1 MSEIKEPFLTV
12 LHLGGSVD
20 YKDKGAKTHEFVKK
34 FGYEPKMNA
43 DCSITADGLK
53 GINLTSYGDWGR
65 VYSFLMDKT
74 SADIF
79 KQMVDEGV
87 VELWRARICVIRRP
101 FYYEDGKGWTTFDET
116 EKKWVSCDELA
127 IVTEYKNKK
136 QNEKQIYFNELTY

>member
-1 MSEIKEPFLTV
+1 MGEIKEPFLTV
-12 LHLGGSVD
+12 LRLGGAVD

-34 FGYEPKMNA
+34 LGYEPKMNS

-53 GINLTSYGDWGR
+53 GINLTSYGDWGS
-65 VYSFLMDKT
+65 VYASFMDKT

-79 KQMVDEGV
+79 KQMVDEGI
-87 VELWRARICVIRRP
+87 VELWRAQIYVIRRP

-116 EKKWVSCDELA
+116 EKKWVVCDEPT

-136 QNEKQIYFNELTY
+136 RNEK

>member
-1 MSEIKEPFLTV
+1 MFKYNLQ
-12 LHLGGSVD
+12 
-20 YKDKGAKTHEFVKK
+20 KTTKK
-34 FGYEPKMNA
+34 
-43 DCSITADGLK
+43 
-53 GINLTSYGDWGR
+53 INFYYLFDSWKTITSYGDWGR

-87 VELWRARICVIRRP
+87 VELWRAQFYLIRRS
-101 FYYEDGKGWTTFDET
+101 FCYEDGKGWTTFDET
-116 EKKWVSCDELA
+116 EKKRVSCDEPA

>member
-12 LHLGGSVD
+12 LHLGGVVY

-34 FGYEPKMNA
+34 LGYEPKMNS

-53 GINLTSYGDWGR
+53 GINLTSHGDWGS
-65 VYSFLMDKT
+65 VCSLLMNKT

-87 VELWRARICVIRRP
+87 VELWRAQ
-101 FYYEDGKGWTTFDET
+101 FYLIHRSFHYEDGIGWTTFDET
-116 EKKWVSCDELA
+116 EKKWVSCDEPSV
-127 IVTEYKNKK
+127 VTEHYH
-136 QNEKQIYFNELTY
+136 